1 MEGPCLTVVGD
12 RRRAEQ
18 AWLRCTFRVSAV
30 GKDGVPSILGDAI
43 DVVDRKGEA
52 GHDREGD
59 LVAVGGRC
67 QTLDSVLMSCSGERA
82 MIAKPRPLHP
92 GAACAN
98 VRHRTR
104 WIPLSWQPVGK
115 LETDRPASA
124 QQRRRGDR
132 SALRRCVATRPARWL
147 RRRGSYLGEREPRFV
162 VLGGGRHEE
171 HRQGCSESHLYSR
184 VFPQVRMNF
193 KQLTGRTVR

>member
-1 MEGPCLTVVGD
+1 MECPCLTVIGD
-12 RRRAEQ
+12 RRRAEKT
-18 AWLRCTFRVSAV
+18 WLSCTFRVSALEKMV
-30 GKDGVPSILGDAI
+30 SSNLGDAI
-43 DVVDRKGEA
+43 DVVDREAEA

-67 QTLDSVLMSCSGERA
+67 HTLHSDLMSCSGERA
-82 MIAKPRPLHP
+82 MIAKPRPLRP

-115 LETDRPASA
+115 PETERPAPA
-124 QQRRRGDR
+124 QQRRRGAR

-147 RRRGSYLGEREPRFV
+147 RRHGSYLGK
-162 VLGGGRHEE
+162 GNHGSSSWGRAT
-171 HRQGCSESHLYSR
+171 SR
-184 VFPQVRMNF
+184 
-193 KQLTGRTVR
+193 T